1 MLFYLIHDN
10 DILWR
15 ISKRSISLSHIKMST
30 FIKEVLTILID
41 KLKSQAKHVI
51 HLSVSMTTT
60 QKLY

>member
-1 MLFYLIHDN
+1 
-10 DILWR
+10 
-15 ISKRSISLSHIKMST
+15 MST